1 MHVTHT
7 LSERVCM
14 CLKRHHSTATSLQSS
29 MFSLMFSKLLLYLWM
44 QNKCSLLYEKICWF
58 TQKWNKDTSMQSKS
72 THSRHVHLQIFQI
85 AVQFYCVT
93 FFTFFSFF
101 VYVSFASS
109 FSFLICFRNEIF
121 CVSLF
126 FFVWIHES
134 HFFMHVFV
142 AGFCIDNFSRT

>member
-1 MHVTHT
+1 MYTVYI
-7 LSERVCM
+7 

-93 FFTFFSFF
+93 FFTFFFIF
-101 VYVSFASS
+101 R
-109 FSFLICFRNEIF
+109 LCFF
-121 CVSLF
+121 CVLF
-126 FFVWIHES
+126 FIFNLLSQWNFVCV
-134 HFFMHVFV
+134 FFLCGFTNRTFLCMFLLLAFV
-142 AGFCIDNFSRT
+142 